1 MKEKTVAFHT
11 LGCKLNFAE
20 TGTIARDFTEKG
32 YKIVDFTESADVY
45 VVHTCTVTSVAE
57 KKCRTAISQAVRR
70 NPDAR
75 VAVIGCY
82 AQLRAADIQKIE
94 GVELVLDNQDKY
106 RLAGIIEGQDT
117 ISADYQP
124 CHQAEVIEIPVENS
138 PHDFHL
144 SWSGDDRTRTFLKI
158 QDGCNHFCSYCAIP
172 FARGRSR
179 SASAA
184 MIVETIRTIFD
195 GGMKEIVLTGVNIGD
210 FGIPSGESLYDLLS
224 LIEKQGFGGRIRIS
238 SIEPELLTDE
248 IIDLVAGSGVFLP
261 HFHLP
266 LQSGN
271 DEILKAMHRK
281 YDTRLFAGRVE
292 AIRHRMPMACIA
304 ADVIV
309 GFPGETEQQFASAF
323 RFIESLPISYLHVFS
338 YSERPGTAALRI
350 EGKVSPA
357 VRQMRSKELHR
368 LSASLLETF
377 YIDNIGRQ
385 EEVLFESANQK
396 GYMEG
401 FTRNYLRVKTIFEE
415 SYINQVVPVIL
426 ETRHSDG
433 AFLLNKLK

>member
-20 TGTIARDFTEKG
+20 TGTIARDFIERG
-32 YKIVDFTESADVY
+32 YKIVDFSALADVY

-70 NPDAR
+70 NPDAQ

-82 AQLRAADIQKIE
+82 AQLRATDIQRIE
-94 GVELVLDNQDKY
+94 GVKVVLDNQEKY
-106 RLAGIIEGQDT
+106 RLAEIIDSNTEIIT
-117 ISADYQP
+117 TYLP
-124 CHQAEVIEIPVENS
+124 CHHPEAETSGISS
-138 PHDFHL
+138 PDSFHL

-179 SASAA
+179 SAAA
-184 MIVETIRTIFD
+184 SEIVETIGAIFS

-210 FGIPSGESLYDLLS
+210 FGKPMGESLYDLLY
-224 LIEKQGFGGRIRIS
+224 LIEKQGFIGRIRIS
-238 SIEPELLTDE
+238 SIEPELLTDD
-248 IIDLVAGSGVFLP
+248 IIDLVATSRVFLP

-266 LQSGN
+266 LQSGS
-271 DEILKAMHRK
+271 DDVLKAMRRK
-281 YDTRLFAGRVE
+281 YDTTLFAGRVE
-292 AIRHRMPMACIA
+292 AIRRRMPAACIA

-309 GFPGETEQQFASAF
+309 GFPGETDEHFASAY
-323 RFIESLPISYLHVFS
+323 RFIESLSISYLHVFS
-338 YSERPGTAALRI
+338 YSERPGTSAINI

-357 VRQMRSKELHR
+357 IKQHRSKELHLLSENR
-368 LSASLLETF
+368 LESF
-377 YIDNIGRQ
+377 YNDNIGRQ

-401 FTRNYLRVKTIFEE
+401 FTRNYLRVKTIFNEAF
-415 SYINQVVPVIL
+415 INHVVKVDL
-426 ETRHSDG
+426 NARHQDG
-433 AFLLNKLK
+433 AFLFNTQL

>member
-20 TGTIARDFTEKG
+20 TGTIARDFAEKG

-57 KKCRTAISQAVRR
+57 KKCRTAINQAVRR

-94 GVELVLDNQDKY
+94 GVDFVLDNQEKY
-106 RLAGIIEGQDT
+106 RLAGIIEGTDG
-117 ISADYQP
+117 ISADYLP
-124 CHQAEVIEIPVENS
+124 CHQVETEEVSGETTPDS
-138 PHDFHL
+138 FHL

-179 SASAA
+179 SAGSA
-184 MIVETIRTIFD
+184 MIVETIRTIFA

-210 FGIPSGESLYDLLS
+210 YGRPSGESLYDLLS
-224 LIEKQGFGGRIRIS
+224 LIEKQGFNGRIRIS

-248 IIDLVAGSGVFLP
+248 IIELVANSDVFLP

-281 YDTRLFAGRVE
+281 YDTGLFAGRVE
-292 AIRHRMPMACIA
+292 AIRRHMPTACIA

-309 GFPGETEQQFASAF
+309 GFPGETEEHFASAC

-350 EGKVSPA
+350 EGKVTSA
-357 VRQMRSKELHR
+357 IKQQRSKVLHR
-368 LSASLLETF
+368 LSAHRLESF
-377 YIDNIGRQ
+377 YNDNIGRQ

-401 FTRNYLRVKTIFEE
+401 FTRNYLRVKTLFDE
-415 SYINQVVPVIL
+415 SFINQVVPVVL
-426 ETRHSDG
+426 NARHPDG
-433 AFLLNKLK
+433 AFLLNTI